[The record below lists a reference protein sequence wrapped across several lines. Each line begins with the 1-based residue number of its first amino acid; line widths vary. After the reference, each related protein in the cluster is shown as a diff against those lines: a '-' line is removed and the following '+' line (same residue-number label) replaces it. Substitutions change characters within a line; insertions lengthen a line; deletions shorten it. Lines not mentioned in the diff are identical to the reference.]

1 MSRTGPDGGGAG
13 LGFRL
18 LGPPAGWCHEH
29 PLDLGRR
36 QQQAFLAMLLAR
48 PGRVLTAEAL
58 AAGVFEEDRPPARPR
73 SVLATHAY
81 RLRREFKKFAAEHLL
96 VTVDGGYRL
105 DVPAGAVDVGTFDA
119 LVGQADR
126 ATAAGEL
133 PHARELLDQAL
144 ALHRGEPLAGLPG
157 PHAAELR
164 LRLVLRRLTA
174 LEAKLGL
181 DVELGDSPTC
191 LVDLGRAVFA
201 HPFHERFRA
210 LLAAE
215 LHRAG
220 RPAEA
225 RAVRAEAHRFFEE
238 QGLGQ
243 PELDTPPVRTGRT
256 AATPA
261 GAPATVQAPDPTRLP
276 AAVADFTGRRTAVAR
291 LTAELRRPDPAA
303 VVVLA
308 VNGLGGVGK
317 TTLALHVA
325 HALRDHYPDGR
336 LHLDL
341 RGTRTDPLDPAEALA
356 VLLGALGVAERA
368 IPADPAER
376 AALYRTT
383 VAGRR
388 LLLLLDNAAD
398 AAQVLPLL
406 PGTRSCAVLV
416 TSRSWLSGLPG
427 AQHLHLDALAPSE
440 ALDLLAA
447 EAGRARVEAE
457 PGAAAA
463 IVEACGLL
471 PLAVRVAGSRLAAD
485 PGQPLAG
492 LAASLADEST
502 RLAELT
508 YHHTAVEPALALSY
522 ARLDAAQACA
532 LRLVAL
538 PDAPELALP
547 AAAALLDRCPA
558 ETRDLLEA
566 LVDLNL
572 LQSPTADHYGC
583 HDLVRVF
590 ARQRSGRQDAPGA
603 VTAAFARL
611 LDHCL
616 AGARNAAAAAHRTDL
631 ARRGAAPVVTTGAG
645 PAFRS
650 IEAANTWMR
659 GQSAL
664 HHAVVHRACGDDGLS
679 LAQAA
684 ELVDT
689 MGGAFFGRGYAAS
702 VAELAGRLAEA
713 AHRRAEPAA
722 EALARSVRGGML
734 WHTGRFA
741 QAGAELNRALPLC
754 RARELRGLRARVLHL
769 LGATARLERRYQEAI
784 GVLGEAAVLF
794 HRLGDEAAEGLTLG
808 ELAVCQAQ
816 TGRFARARATAVR
829 GAELTGRQFRGA
841 EAVSRFYLARVLH
854 LGGDLIPALAE
865 AEHAR
870 RRLSSFGLTD
880 YQVAAGVLVAQ
891 VHLAAGRA
899 RAAVR
904 SAEATL
910 PLARQAS
917 GTLEGYALGVLGEA
931 CAMLRRTDRARDLL
945 NEALRRFRQ
954 LELPVHAAEVELALH
969 GLA

>member
-1 MSRTGPDGGGAG
+1 MSRGGPDDDGAAG
-13 LGFRL
+13 LNFRL
-18 LGPPAGWCHEH
+18 LGPPAGWARDQ

-81 RLRREFKKFAAEHLL
+81 RLRREFRRFAAEHLL

-133 PHARELLDQAL
+133 PYARDRLAGAL

-164 LRLVLRRLTA
+164 LRLQLRRLTA

-181 DVELGDSPTC
+181 DVELGDSPSC

-215 LHRAG
+215 LDRSG

-225 RAVRAEAHRFFEE
+225 RAVRAEARRFFEE

-243 PELDTPPVRTGRT
+243 PELDVTPTRSDR
-256 AATPA
+256 AA
-261 GAPATVQAPDPTRLP
+261 APAAAPAAVTSDPTRLP
-276 AAVADFTGRRTAVAR
+276 PAVADFTGRREAVAH
-291 LTAELRRPDPAA
+291 LAGTLSRPDPAA

-325 HALRDHYPDGR
+325 HALRDRYPDGR

-341 RGTRTDPLDPAEALA
+341 RGTRADPLDPAEALA
-356 VLLGALGVAERA
+356 VLLTALGTAERA
-368 IPADPAER
+368 IPVDPVER

-398 AAQVLPLL
+398 AAQVFPLL
-406 PGTRSCAVLV
+406 PGARSCAVLI
-416 TSRSWLSGLPG
+416 TSRSWLSLLPG

-447 EAGRARVEAE
+447 TAGRARVEAE

-463 IVEACGLL
+463 IVGACGLL

-485 PGQPLAG
+485 PGQPLAR

-502 RLAELT
+502 RLAELACD
-508 YHHTAVEPALALSY
+508 HTAVEPALALSY
-522 ARLDAAQACA
+522 ARLDPPQARA

-538 PDAPELALP
+538 PDVPDLALP
-547 AAAALLDRCPA
+547 AAAALLDRGPA
-558 ETRDLLEA
+558 ETRALLEA

-572 LQSPTADHYGC
+572 LQSPAADHYGC

-611 LDHCL
+611 LDHCV
-616 AGARNAAAAAHRTDL
+616 AGARSAAAAAHRTDL

-659 GQSAL
+659 AQSAL
-664 HHAVVHRACGDDGLS
+664 HHAVVHRACADDGLS

-722 EALARSVRGGML
+722 EVLARSVRGGML

-741 QAGAELNRALPLC
+741 QAGVELNRALPLC
-754 RARELRGLRARVLHL
+754 RGRELSGLRARVLHL
-769 LGATARLERRYQEAI
+769 LGATARLERRYEEAI
-784 GVLGEAAVLF
+784 VVLGRAAALF
-794 HRLGDEAAEGLTLG
+794 HALGDAAAEGLTLG

-854 LGGDLIPALAE
+854 LGGDLAPALAE
-865 AEHAR
+865 AERAR
-870 RRLSSFGLTD
+870 RGLGSIGLTD
-880 YQVAAGVLVAQ
+880 YHVAAGVLVAQ
-891 VHLAAGRA
+891 VHLTAGRA

-904 SAEATL
+904 SVEETL

-917 GTLEGYALGVLGEA
+917 GTLEGFALGTLGEA
-931 CAMLRRTDRARDLL
+931 CAMLRRTDRARVVLG
-945 NEALRRFRQ
+945 EALRRFRQ
-954 LELPVHAAEVELALH
+954 LDLPVHAAEVESVLL